1 MILLTVL
8 CSFCIS
14 APAAGKTLEEMLP
27 APACADGWTME
38 EKAVLYTKDT
48 LFDRING
55 EAELYFPYGFEVLV
69 SARYASVKNPD
80 LAVEADVY
88 KMGSPLDAF
97 GIFANYRKADDI
109 VVTVGAGGTVSSSQL
124 LFHQDRYFVRLQAS
138 GTSNLGQDVLL
149 ACAKAVSKNLPDRT
163 NLPPELEAFRID
175 GVARRSERYT
185 AQSLLGYS
193 FFRRG
198 ITADASLDGDQALI
212 FMVIEDSRAAA
223 AKAFDLYRSFLKESG
238 GDIKVSESREIIS
251 LSAVDPLYKNVFAEQ
266 HGRFIIGAV
275 RFKDS
280 PAAQS
285 LVERLRR
292 RLGEGGDGPTP

>member
-1 MILLTVL
+1 MVLPAILCVL
-8 CSFCIS
+8 FAST
-14 APAAGKTLEEMLP
+14 AAGKTLEEMLP
-27 APACADGWTME
+27 APECADGWTME

-69 SARYASVKNPD
+69 SARYANVKKPD

-97 GIFANYRKADDI
+97 GIYANYRKADDI
-109 VVTVGAGGTVSSSQL
+109 IVTIGAGGTVSSSQL

-149 ACAKAVSKNLPDRT
+149 SCAGAVSKNLPARKG
-163 NLPPELEAFRID
+163 LPPELQAFRID
-175 GVARRSERYT
+175 GVVPGSERYT

-198 ITADASLDGDQALI
+198 ITADASLDGDQALL
-212 FMVIEDSRAAA
+212 FMVIEDSPAAA
-223 AKAFDLYRSFLKESG
+223 GKVFDLYRSFLKESG
-238 GDIKVSESREIIS
+238 GDIKVSESPETIS
-251 LSAVDPLYKNVFAEQ
+251 LSAVDPLYKNVFAGQ
-266 HGRFIIGAV
+266 QGRYIIGAV

-280 PAAQS
+280 PAAQA

-292 RLGEGGDGPTP
+292 RLGEGGDRPTP